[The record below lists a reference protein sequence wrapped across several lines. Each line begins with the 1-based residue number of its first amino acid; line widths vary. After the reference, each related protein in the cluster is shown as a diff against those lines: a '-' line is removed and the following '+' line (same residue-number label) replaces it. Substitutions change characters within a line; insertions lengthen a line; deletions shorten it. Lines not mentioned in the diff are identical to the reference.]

1 MSAKTRSS
9 TRAKRPQCAA
19 PAVRALRALRA
30 LSALWGLALLLCA
43 VRAFAADSGTF
54 RFEGQRMETVLAKG
68 RERTVLTGSALVQT
82 QDNVI
87 RAERMELYGS
97 DFQYVSCEGAVE
109 VVNDSKG
116 LRISCRKLFY
126 DRQEKIVRVS
136 GEVVMLDN
144 KHEVVVKG
152 GFLESWEDRDEA
164 VVQIGVRI
172 LKKDIVCRA
181 EYARYLRSEEK
192 LELSGMPVVNWKG
205 DEYRALKIYI
215 DLKED
220 TIRLEGEVRGKVH
233 SQEQQP
239 SGEKTPAEAE
249 AGSGSEG
256 GGP

>member
-1 MSAKTRSS
+1 MSAK
-9 TRAKRPQCAA
+9 RPS
-19 PAVRALRALRA
+19 R
-30 LSALWGLALLLCA
+30 ALLLA
-43 VRAFAADSGTF
+43 VLALTLGAFPAGGDTDTF
-54 RFEGQRMETVLAKG
+54 RFESRRMETVLAKG
-68 RERTVLTGSALVQT
+68 RERTVLTGSAIVQT

-97 DFQYVSCEGAVE
+97 DFQYVSCEGSVG

-116 LRISCRKLFY
+116 IEISCRKLFY
-126 DRQEKIVRVS
+126 DRKEKIVRVS
-136 GEVVMLDN
+136 GDVVMLDKKN
-144 KHEVVVKG
+144 EVVVKG

-181 EYARYLRSEEK
+181 EFARYLRAEEK

-220 TIRLEGEVRGKVH
+220 TIRLEGEVRGTVR
-233 SQEQQP
+233 SQGQEGAAAG
-239 SGEKTPAEAE
+239 SAGEPGEAPGETPATDSA
-249 AGSGSEG
+249 AGEDS
-256 GGP
+256 P